1 MDEKEK
7 PGASK
12 KLRMVMLDKEIKS
25 KDFADAYLSR
35 PSRVDKKGE
44 RKSKSPNS
52 VLNMLSRDNM
62 TYATVK
68 EMADILGCDIVLMD
82 RETGKIY

>member
-1 MDEKEK
+1 MSEKEK

-12 KLRMVMLDKEIKS
+12 KLRMVMLDKEIRS
-25 KDFADAYLSR
+25 TDFAEAYLSR
-35 PSRVDKKGE
+35 PSRIGSKGE
-44 RKSKSPNS
+44 RKSKTPYT